1 MLRRHR
7 SLTRRFIDKGM
18 SWGRRLPPPWRRAI
32 RRAVLSPAPNA
43 SGRSPLLALK
53 PAADRVAG
61 EAAEVVTSFNFWAH
75 RSELAA
81 TAVTVLSEAGIESLL
96 LDSQRELVVVVKR
109 SDKAAAIAALGS
121 HSDSRHWWAVAAN
134 GKPLLLTDAKATQR
148 LGNSASLF
156 RKLVSP
162 QGWHV
167 ADREA
172 QIELQF
178 WATAGPN
185 APRVDG
191 GVHDPATLLAV
202 KANLSTLSVTAQQWQ
217 EAQSRPGHRLAL
229 STIPHVLE
237 LHEPVDLVYTWV
249 DDQDPAWQ
257 QRRAQADPTRR
268 PLAADA
274 LDPAR
279 TRAGDHLR
287 YSLRSAAMYAGW
299 ARHIWIVTDAQTP
312 DWLVPDH
319 PNITVIDHREIFSD
333 PTVLPTFNS
342 QAIESQLHHIPGL
355 AEHFLYLNDDFFFGA
370 AVRPEDFFEGNGVA
384 TFMMSSVPVDRDAD
398 DTPRNAAMLAARRNR
413 ALLERTFHR
422 TVTNRMQH
430 VPNAL
435 TKTTLQSFEDQFP
448 DLVAAVASSQF
459 RSSEDYAIPSDLAH
473 YYGYA
478 RSEAVPGSIRF
489 RYVDVGSATVLENL
503 ESLLVERSAQTFC
516 LNDVGAYTE
525 PLPEELIDRF
535 LAAYFP
541 VASPFETEARP

>member
-18 SWGRRLPPPWRRAI
+18 SWGRRLPPRWRRAV
-32 RRAVLSPAPNA
+32 RRAVLTPAPNA
-43 SGRSPLLALK
+43 SARSPLLALQ
-53 PAADRVAG
+53 PATDRVAG
-61 EAAEVVTSFNFWAH
+61 TAAEVVTSFDFWAH
-75 RSELAA
+75 RRELAA
-81 TAVTVLSEAGIESLL
+81 TAVAALSEAGIESLL
-96 LDSQRELVVVVKR
+96 LDSQQELIVVVKR
-109 SDKAAAIAALGS
+109 CDRRAAIAALGS
-121 HSDSRHWWAVAAN
+121 HPDTRHWWAVGAN
-134 GKPLLLTDAKATQR
+134 GKPLLLTEAKAASQ
-148 LGNSASLF
+148 LGNANQLF

-172 QIELQF
+172 HIELQF
-178 WATAGPN
+178 WAAAGPN

-191 GVHDPATLLAV
+191 GEHDPETLLAV
-202 KANLSTLSVTAQQWQ
+202 KPNLSTLSVTSRQWQ
-217 EAQSRPGHRLAL
+217 EAQACPGHRLAL

-237 LHEPVDLVYTWV
+237 LQEPVDLVYTWV
-249 DDQDPAWQ
+249 DDEDPAWQ
-257 QRRAQADPTRR
+257 QRRAEADPTRR

-413 ALLERTFHR
+413 ALLEKTFHR

-459 RSSEDYAIPSDLAH
+459 RSSEDYSIPSDLAH

-489 RYVDVGSATVLENL
+489 RYVDVGSATLLENL

-541 VASPFETEARP
+541 VPSPFETWARP